1 MGIKLSVGLQKKV
14 GLPDY
19 GSLGA
24 SCYVEFEIDRC
35 LIDSNLDGFHQKVSG
50 AFAACQQAVNEQLA
64 LQQSTK
70 PSSNGNGENENSP
83 RSNGHTNGNGNGSGN
98 GNSNGHTNRNAN
110 GNSNGHHARQA
121 PATGHANGNDRHTKP
136 AGGTATQS
144 QLRAIFAI
152 ARRQQVNLQNL
163 IRDRFNLDRPEDL
176 SIREASSLIDDLKQ
190 RTTEVRS

>member
-1 MGIKLSVGLQKKV
+1 MAVTLSVGLQKKV

-24 SCYVEFEIDRC
+24 SCHVEFEIDRC
-35 LIDSNLDGFHQKVSG
+35 LVDHDLDSFHQKVAG
-50 AFAACQQAVNEQLA
+50 AFAACRQAVNDQLA

-70 PSSNGNGENENSP
+70 PSPNGNSENENSP
-83 RSNGHTNGNGNGSGN
+83 RSNGHTNG
-98 GNSNGHTNRNAN
+98 NAN

-136 AGGTATQS
+136 AGGTVTQS

-152 ARRQQVNLQNL
+152 ARRQQVNLQN
-163 IRDRFNLDRPEDL
+163 IVRDHFNPDRPEDL
-176 SIREASSLIDDLKQ
+176 SVREASSLIDDLKCGAA
-190 RTTEVRS
+190 VV